1 MEVRAQLNQ
10 LRISPRKVR
19 LVANVIRGLQVEAAE
34 AQLQFLAK
42 RSAQPIL
49 KLLRSAIASAEHN
62 NKLERKQ
69 LFIKSIRVNEGM
81 TLKRWRPRAMGR
93 AAPIKKRSAHV
104 SLVLDN
110 KK

>member
-19 LVANVIRGLQVEAAE
+19 LVANVIRGLQVDVAE

-42 RSAQPIL
+42 RSAQPLL
-49 KLLRSAIASAEHN
+49 KLLQSAIASAEHN
-62 NKLERKQ
+62 YKLERKQ
-69 LFIKSIRVNEGM
+69 LFIKSIRVNEGI
-81 TLKRWRPRAMGR
+81 TLKRWQPRAMGR